1 MSFRLGHSYEMSNV
15 IEYLIM
21 SRVRCSVNS
30 LNIETAFLLYSS
42 SLKASHFAHK
52 RTRNNLASC
61 RQDDEPVPD
70 FPGPSHYF
78 ILEEENRNQDYQFLP
93 EGQSS
98 LPFSQVSA
106 APITIAHGV
115 HPVARSTAQT
125 AFKLIRSRDQSV
137 LPMHKVPAAGRSA

>member
-1 MSFRLGHSYEMSNV
+1 MSFRLDHSYEMSHV

-21 SRVRCSVNS
+21 SRVLPTVNS
-30 LNIETAFLLYSS
+30 LNIETAFLLCSS

-61 RQDDEPVPD
+61 RQDDEQVPD

-78 ILEEENRNQDYQFLP
+78 TLEEENGNQAFQFLP
-93 EGQSS
+93 EGQNS
-98 LPFSQVSA
+98 LLFSQVSA

-115 HPVARSTAQT
+115 HTVARSVDSPNG
-125 AFKLIRSRDQSV
+125 L
-137 LPMHKVPAAGRSA
+137 

>member
-21 SRVRCSVNS
+21 SRVLPTVNS
-30 LNIETAFLLYSS
+30 LNIETAFLLCSS

-78 ILEEENRNQDYQFLP
+78 ILEEENRNHQDYQFLKGRTP
-93 EGQSS
+93 CLFTSLSS
-98 LPFSQVSA
+98 A
-106 APITIAHGV
+106 DHDRTRCAPGC
-115 HPVARSTAQT
+115 
-125 AFKLIRSRDQSV
+125 
-137 LPMHKVPAAGRSA
+137 KVDSPNGL